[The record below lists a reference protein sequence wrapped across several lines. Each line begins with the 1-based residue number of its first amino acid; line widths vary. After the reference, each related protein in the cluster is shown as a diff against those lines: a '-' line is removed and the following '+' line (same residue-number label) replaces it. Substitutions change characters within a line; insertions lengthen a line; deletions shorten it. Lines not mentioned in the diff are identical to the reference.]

1 VAHSSLAIVLPALFL
16 ALAVAAPAT
25 PARIVERGTSL
36 PAMSRLLRAFE
47 DNGRVDLARERIL
60 IRDRAALAA
69 VAAV

>member
-1 VAHSSLAIVLPALFL
+1 
-16 ALAVAAPAT
+16 
-25 PARIVERGTSL
+25 
-36 PAMSRLLRAFE
+36 MSRLLRAFE